1 MRHTKKNPTEMK
13 TSREAF
19 EFLEKNCERTDRD
32 IFQKKG
38 IGIYRRKFHWAGS
51 KEAPALHQLADVKT
65 VDGSDSWH
73 MFYDTGHTR
82 HILVRE
88 IACFSCEECKQMRWR
103 CCKKLRMCGPTMS
116 KEVIFKSANRVDA
129 PLTKSR
135 LVREA
140 QELALK
146 VATGDVLGAECS
158 SEQEPFIL
166 VKAVSG
172 RYEWQGRDEYTW
184 MGWVRAGDWVVDT
197 VKFEKYGNG
206 EAFWSL
212 QHKKRFP
219 IFEEDL
225 RSIITGYEDIE
236 SRKSVRIT
244 GAPAPLRI
252 EVTEAELNTLKERVL
267 LDLTSVNNEGDK
279 ARGRPR
285 RGNGASKAAEI

>member
-1 MRHTKKNPTEMK
+1 
-13 TSREAF
+13 
-19 EFLEKNCERTDRD
+19 
-32 IFQKKG
+32 
-38 IGIYRRKFHWAGS
+38 
-51 KEAPALHQLADVKT
+51 
-65 VDGSDSWH
+65 
-73 MFYDTGHTR
+73 
-82 HILVRE
+82 
-88 IACFSCEECKQMRWR
+88 
-103 CCKKLRMCGPTMS
+103 MS
-116 KEVIFKSANRVDA
+116 KEVIFKSTNRVDA

-146 VATGDVLGAECS
+146 VATGDVLGGECA

-166 VKAVSG
+166 VKAASG
-172 RYEWQGRDEYTW
+172 RYEWQGRDEHTW

-212 QHKKRFP
+212 QHAKRFP

-236 SRKSVRIT
+236 IRKSARIT
-244 GAPAPLRI
+244 GAPASLRI
-252 EVTEAELNTLKERVL
+252 EVTEAELNTVKERVL

-285 RGNGASKAAEI
+285 RGGDASKAAGM